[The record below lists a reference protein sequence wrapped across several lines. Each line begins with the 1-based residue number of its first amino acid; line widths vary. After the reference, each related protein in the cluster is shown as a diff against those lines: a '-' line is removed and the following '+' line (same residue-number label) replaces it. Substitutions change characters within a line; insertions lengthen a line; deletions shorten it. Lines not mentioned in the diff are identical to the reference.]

1 MIHEHM
7 HVRQILLRFSISNR
21 DSFTLSKNNNQVN
34 ISEEMI
40 QRFERLFEDMRETLD
55 RQDP

>member
-1 MIHEHM
+1 M
-7 HVRQILLRFSISNR
+7 HVRQILLRFSISDR
-21 DSFTLSKNNNQVN
+21 DNFTLSKNNNQVN